1 MQSVRDLIASMRR
14 MTVVRAPGTYATPMI
29 KISNRMLVTAGFGIG
44 TPIEVRYDRNIITV
58 KVIDHEYQLQSPPS
72 PFSLPTASV
81 TSGKTGAG
89 EVAEH
94 ARRAEP
100 CAIDTSQVVPSPI
113 CPLRWILSGHYYNG
127 DS

>member
-29 KISNRMLVTAGFGIG
+29 KISNRMLVAAGFGIG

-58 KVIDHEYQLQSPPS
+58 KVIDYEYQLQSSRS
-72 PFSLPTASV
+72 PFPVPTAS
-81 TSGKTGAG
+81 SEASAGKVVG
-89 EVAEH
+89 H

-100 CAIDTSQVVPSPI
+100 CAIDTSQA
-113 CPLRWILSGHYYNG
+113 
-127 DS
+127 